1 MDYSA
6 ILGPVQALLGALCA
20 VLWASLT
27 ETKKKAEKVESELA
41 QFKVEAATNFT
52 TKHEMRAAIESLS
65 KVIEMQGNR
74 IEGRFDKIEERLT
87 KMAEQRSNHD

>member
-1 MDYSA
+1 MDYSVL
-6 ILGPVQALLGALCA
+6 IGPVQALLGALCI
-20 VLWASLT
+20 VLWFLLT
-27 ETKKKAEKVESELA
+27 ETKKKAEKVEAELA

-74 IEGRFDKIEERLT
+74 IENRFDKIEERLS
-87 KMAEQRSNHD
+87 KILDNREH